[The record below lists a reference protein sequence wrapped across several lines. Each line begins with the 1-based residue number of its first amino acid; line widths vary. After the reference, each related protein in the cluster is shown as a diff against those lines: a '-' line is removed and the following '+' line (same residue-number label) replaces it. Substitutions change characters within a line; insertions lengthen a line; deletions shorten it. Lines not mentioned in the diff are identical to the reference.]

1 MLLDSDFSDTDGI
14 FCIDTRTF
22 KTCGIND
29 VITPIAPVL
38 AYTAKQVNNN
48 SLT

>member
-1 MLLDSDFSDTDGI
+1 MAF
-14 FCIDTRTF
+14 FVDTRTF

-29 VITPIAPVL
+29 VINPIAPGGTPVL